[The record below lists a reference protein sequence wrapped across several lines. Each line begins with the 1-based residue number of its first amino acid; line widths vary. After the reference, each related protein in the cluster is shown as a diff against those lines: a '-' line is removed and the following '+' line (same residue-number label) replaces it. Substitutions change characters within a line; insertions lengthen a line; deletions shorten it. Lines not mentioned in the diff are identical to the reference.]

1 MNLESFALGLIETVG
16 LVAGIEAADIAVKSS
31 NVELIGYENSKG
43 GTVVVKVRGDVGA
56 VKAAVESAC
65 TSAKMVNKVLGT
77 SIIPRPNNQLEKM
90 IFNYDN
96 VGLNSLKEKNNKNLD
111 NKNSK
116 KIILETDS
124 RKEYKEEKTNK
135 TEEIRTSEYDY
146 QKIELI
152 KEKNKI
158 TCNLCMDP
166 KCSRKKGE
174 PRNSCIH
181 FNDIKK

>member
-56 VKAAVESAC
+56 VQAAVESAC
-65 TSAKMVNKVLGT
+65 TSAKIVNKVLGT

-96 VGLNSLKEKNNKNLD
+96 VGLNSLKEKN